1 MLSAPNIRVLV
12 RGIKSRLAPLLEGRT
27 AGPEDFTIVRISHA
41 IAKESLARKIHSGAL
56 ERIHGLNYSDLAYD
70 CIAELFARD
79 ESGKYVALASYFA
92 AFNFAQFSDEEV
104 LFHLQR
110 LVLTKVKHGV
120 YRLYQQ
126 TDPQLGRILRNIKI
140 AAQSRGLFYEVDR
153 LGEACLVP
161 STGDAL
167 EEMPLIQPEELA
179 QWLVRSGSGN
189 EFVPELLEK
198 VSDVI
203 RAQEERCRI
212 VPLVTMGLSIRMFYE
227 QKRSPHAEEGSYTI
241 DDSTFDSGR
250 VIEAACTKVKLKAK
264 AKYVDRGKI
273 AQEVLDLYFKA
284 IEEGLM
290 HRFVEHD
297 GSDFV
302 LSDALLKLM
311 PGLTFEEYRKKHK
324 NKIEY
329 LGRLAKK
336 QVVLKLQGN

>member
-1 MLSAPNIRVLV
+1 MYS
-12 RGIKSRLAPLLEGRT
+12 
-27 AGPEDFTIVRISHA
+27 IVRISHA
-41 IAKESLARKIHSGAL
+41 IAKESLARKIRSGTL
-56 ERIHGLNYSDLAYD
+56 ERLHGLNYSDLAYD
-70 CIAELFARD
+70 CIADLFARD
-79 ESGKYVALASYFA
+79 ESGKYTALASYFA
-92 AFNFAQFSDEEV
+92 AFDFAHFSDEEA

-140 AAQSRGLFYEVDR
+140 AVQSRGLFYEVDR

-161 STGDAL
+161 ASGDTL
-167 EEMPLIQPEELA
+167 EEMPPVEAEELS
-179 QWLVRSGSGN
+179 QWLARSGSGN

-198 VSDVI
+198 IS
-203 RAQEERCRI
+203 ALMNGQEDRCRI

-227 QKRSPHAEEGSYTI
+227 HKRSPLAEEASCTI

-250 VIEAACTKVKLKAK
+250 MIEAACTKVKLKAK

-273 AQEVLDLYFKA
+273 AQDVLDLYFKA
-284 IEEGLM
+284 IQEGLT
-290 HRFVEHD
+290 HRFIEHD

-302 LSDALLKLM
+302 LSDAFLKLM
-311 PGLTFEEYRKKHK
+311 PGLTFEEYRRKHK

-329 LGRLAKK
+329 LARLAKK
-336 QVVLKLQGN
+336 LVVLKFQGN